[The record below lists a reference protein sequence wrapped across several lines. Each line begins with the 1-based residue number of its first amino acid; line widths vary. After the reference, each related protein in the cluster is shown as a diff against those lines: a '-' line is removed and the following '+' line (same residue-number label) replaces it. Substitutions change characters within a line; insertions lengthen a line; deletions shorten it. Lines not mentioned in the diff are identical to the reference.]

1 MRRLIKIVCLLCG
14 FLTFLTAFSQENV
27 PLGRDFWI
35 VVPYD
40 VETIGDS
47 VTLYIIGDTACTGYV
62 ENSFYNYHV
71 VFNVVP
77 GVPTI
82 VKVPMSV
89 VSVCCDYNTIAS
101 NNAHSFTHQHG
112 ILVKTNRSTGVYLQ
126 YVSSLNPS
134 SSTLL
139 SPYSCEYPTPF
150 TYSPLSCDQSI
161 STYKI
166 PVYPLQYMSLTHQL
180 DLDFVSSNNGAHQL
194 SQATFWI
201 GITATED
208 STVIYARRM
217 MYITQEIQKDTFA
230 LNSAGESV
238 VIPLFFSTDFHFK
251 TNCKSVAGYYF
262 ETPHLSSLFPAYQIG
277 RGLLYPQCWLIPLC
291 RLSQLYQGR
300 DYLCKKLSNNRFDKG
315 VAIGGSFPT
324 PGLNNDT
331 IVATFLYNEYY
342 PNYPLDEFSSINVHN
357 IRGLLT
363 GNHHPYYGDTT
374 HYVDVPYTF
383 IRSQTPRFYDQGIG
397 PAYLVAKQGLPV
409 SHTQYGITTHYK
421 GCSQDIMHHSLTT
434 QPAERMVKRWVYPT
448 SRDNLKR
455 TIVTAVGDTVF
466 VPCDTLYV
474 DVQIYTHADDIGS
487 TYFNGQ
493 LIPATAFDTFPRTNG
508 EYWVAQLYFYNGD
521 IPELIR
527 IENEHGFSAYVDEFG
542 YDVGPVPAGHTEIDD
557 ITYLYYYH
565 SGAAGCYSADAYKDN
580 YTGLSLHNGDTVYR
594 CVGDTLHL
602 KVEHNPDSVPLEWI
616 YNSDSY
622 MVNVNSELT
631 FPLPNA
637 DTFTVQLVFHY
648 DGCPDTS
655 TTLVVVVPPPFF
667 EMCHDTTLCLGAQIS
682 VQQPNVLS
690 YQWNNGSSG
699 PAITV
704 DGAGTYSVTVTNL
717 GCRGESNL
725 FNVDVYPLSSVG
737 FGEDTTLCDLAT
749 LLLDATQT
757 HPATYEWQDHSTN
770 TTYLV
775 INDGHYWVIVTDH
788 CLGASDTIDVD
799 YLHDF
804 EVNLGTDTTLCEGD
818 ELVLSANLPFCTYRW
833 QDGSTEPRYVV
844 RQPGSYSVTATNLC
858 YSHNDDI
865 DIDYEPCAQELWMPN
880 AFTPNGDGLNDRFL
894 PVFSHPD
901 EIESFEM
908 MVYDRWGSMVFLT
921 KDMHTGWDGGDLP
934 RGMYVWVIH
943 YKSAR
948 EEEHTVKGS
957 VMLGR

>member
-1 MRRLIKIVCLLCG
+1 MRRLVITVCLFWG
-14 FLTFLTAFSQENV
+14 YFSSLTALAQDKL
-27 PLGRDFWI
+27 PWGRDFWV

-40 VETIGDS
+40 VAIIGDS
-47 VTLYIIGDTACTGYV
+47 VSLYIIGDTACTGYV
-62 ENSFYNYHV
+62 ENSFQNYHV

-374 HYVDVPYTF
+374 NYVDVPYTF

-409 SHTQYGITTHYK
+409 SHTQYGITTHYQ

-466 VPCDTLYV
+466 VPCDSLYV
-474 DVQIYTHADDIGS
+474 DVQIYTHADGIGS

-521 IPELIR
+521 IPKLIR

-725 FNVDVYPLSSVG
+725 FNVDVYPQSSVG
-737 FGEDTTLCDLAT
+737 FGEDTSLCDLAT

-833 QDGSTEPRYVV
+833 QDGSTEPRFVV
-844 RQPGSYSVTATNLC
+844 RQPGSYSVTVTNLC

-894 PVFSHPD
+894 PIFSHPD
-901 EIESFEM
+901 EIEDFEM
-908 MVYDRWGSMVFLT
+908 MIYDRWGPMVFLT
-921 KDMHTGWDGGDLP
+921 KDMHTGWDGGNLP
-934 RGMYVWVIH
+934 RGMYVWVIR